1 MKIKKVLITVISMAA
16 VCGAAIV
23 GITVYKNYQK
33 EKIVA
38 GVLPVSD
45 ICWDYAGD
53 ESTSYGM
60 LTNDSAQEIYLDDA
74 AKVETVYVKQ
84 GDAVKVGD
92 ALLKYNTAETEAEIK
107 NMELDL
113 ASAKNTLEKGKH
125 ELETLRKMTPVKE
138 DKTKEEE
145 AEEEEWEDI
154 EEFED
159 TEEVINELPEKDEKD
174 ERIYNY
180 LTEESV
186 AYNAKDA
193 DGSREKPYIFY
204 VNKDAYVY
212 GSFYNAMRPSEDE
225 TGKCFMIAVCKKD
238 ENGKM
243 VLGPSAEDRAFIE
256 AVIKNNGALTEE
268 EVNEMRAAVAD
279 TLVPQLDDTI
289 SPNLVYLNGNS
300 LPTEYDYDRR
310 WYAFSGVE
318 VEETDFEETDFEE
331 LEDTEEYEDEE
342 EDSDEP
348 EGYTAKELSEM
359 IAEKEKEVKQL
370 DIEARTLE
378 LTLNSLKEITEEG
391 VVYAKVDG
399 IVKTVADLNSEYT
412 EGDVFMVVTKD
423 TRLYVSGTVNEL
435 LLDRVQPGAVIT
447 ANSWESGMTFEAV
460 VTEVADYPT
469 DESDWSEG
477 NPNVSYYR
485 YTAFVEDSSDLKN
498 GEYVDLLIR
507 EEEEDGLY
515 IEKAFVRE
523 ENGQSYVM
531 IVDENE
537 RLKKQYV
544 ITGKTVEDGS
554 AIEIKAG
561 LTEDDRIAFP
571 YGEGAVE
578 GANIT
583 EDYEIYY

>member
-1 MKIKKVLITVISMAA
+1 MKIMKIKKALITVISLAA
-16 VCGAAIV
+16 VCGAVLV
-23 GITVYKNYQK
+23 GITIYKNYQK

-45 ICWDYAGD
+45 ICWDYTGD

-84 GDAVKVGD
+84 GDTVKAGD

-107 NMELDL
+107 NMELNL
-113 ASAKNTLEKGKH
+113 VAAKNTLEKGKH

-138 DKTKEEE
+138 DKEKEKYKEDETDWNDTEE
-145 AEEEEWEDI
+145 L
-154 EEFED
+154 ED
-159 TEEVINELPEKDEKD
+159 TEEVVNELPERDEKD

-180 LTEESV
+180 LTEEAV
-186 AYNAKDA
+186 PFNAEEA
-193 DGSREKPYIFY
+193 DGSWDKPYIFY
-204 VNKDAYVY
+204 VNKDAYAY
-212 GSFYNAMRPSEDE
+212 GSFYNAMRPAEE
-225 TGKCFMIAVCKKD
+225 EAGKYFMIAVCQKD

-243 VLGPSAEDRAFIE
+243 LLAPLAENRDVVE
-256 AVIKNNGALTEE
+256 QMIKNNGNLTEE
-268 EVNEMRAAVAD
+268 EINEMRNETAD
-279 TLVPQLDDTI
+279 NLVPQLDNTLSQNI
-289 SPNLVYLNGNS
+289 ICLNGNS
-300 LPTEYDYDRR
+300 LPTEYDDDRR
-310 WYAFSGVE
+310 WYIFSGTE
-318 VEETDFEETDFEE
+318 VEEADFEE
-331 LEDTEEYEDEE
+331 LGETETTEAYE
-342 EDSDEP
+342 EDFDEP
-348 EGYTAKELSEM
+348 QGYTAKELSEM

-370 DIEARTLE
+370 DIEVRTLE

-399 IVKTVADLNSEYT
+399 IVKTVADLNTEYT

-423 TRLYVSGTVNEL
+423 ARLYVSGTVNEL

-447 ANSWESGMTFEAV
+447 ANSWETGMTFEAV
-460 VTEVADYPT
+460 VTEVSDYPT
-469 DESDWSEG
+469 EESDWSEG

-485 YTAFVEDSSDLKN
+485 YTAFIEDSSELKN

-507 EEEEDGLY
+507 EEADEALY

-523 ENGQSYVM
+523 EDGQSYVM
-531 IVDENE
+531 IADKNE

-544 ITGKTVEDGS
+544 ITGKTIEDGS

-578 GANIT
+578 GVNIT
-583 EDYEIYY
+583 EDYEMYY